1 MADTTGTTGATGPSG
16 TNGATEA
23 ITVDR
28 DRCMGSGQC
37 TFYAPNTFD
46 LDDLSIAIVTDPHG
60 DSDDDIAMAIN
71 VCPTRSIARTDK
83 GEAK

>member
-1 MADTTGTTGATGPSG
+1 MPAG
-16 TNGATEA
+16 EE

-46 LDDLSIAIVTDPHG
+46 LDDIDVAIVVDAHG
-60 DSDDDIAMAIN
+60 DSDDKIDMAIT
-71 VCPTRSIARTDK
+71 VCPTRSIARVTA
-83 GEAK
+83 GPTSEGAT

>member
-1 MADTTGTTGATGPSG
+1 MSAG
-16 TNGATEA
+16 EE

-46 LDDLSIAIVTDPHG
+46 LDDISVAIVIDAHG
-60 DSDDDIAMAIN
+60 DSDDKIDMAIN
-71 VCPTRSIARTDK
+71 VCPTRSIARAGTT
-83 GEAK
+83 GGGAT